1 MTQARAR
8 GPTPSCKQVYFDL
21 CTVYES
27 VCPSAGEG
35 TKCRCTSR
43 IVARRQT
50 SAFRVKPRNATIA
63 TRNKPAPQRAR
74 HSSAGA
80 HTARHRS
87 RAIPTT
93 IPYCHLPCNV
103 AAVRAATAQSRIVAC
118 SAHHQMVTDT
128 RCFVTDRQISFD
140 LVADH
145 LGPATRSPSHR
156 RIPFTNPRTFCR
168 GDRCNAP
175 IYLQCRSS
183 TT

>member
-1 MTQARAR
+1 MMRKEDIGIVACSAHHQMVTDTRCFVTDRQISFDLVADHLGPARRDLPHTVAFHSQIPEPSAEGIGATHPSISHVEGSFNHMTQARAR

-87 RAIPTT
+87 RAIEQ
-93 IPYCHLPCNV
+93 
-103 AAVRAATAQSRIVAC
+103 AV
-118 SAHHQMVTDT
+118 D
-128 RCFVTDRQISFD
+128 
-140 LVADH
+140 
-145 LGPATRSPSHR
+145 
-156 RIPFTNPRTFCR
+156 
-168 GDRCNAP
+168 
-175 IYLQCRSS
+175 
-183 TT
+183 